1 MEGLEKLAYLAQLYY
16 NRSTPLLYKIHPM
29 TEIAGIIIL
38 TKNAFHER
46 STMAL
51 Q

>member
-1 MEGLEKLAYLAQLYY
+1 MEGLEKLAYVAQLYY
-16 NRSTPLLYKIHPM
+16 WSTPLLYKIHPM